1 MATLYQ
7 PTRVVKGARGPFHR
21 QGIHT
26 DSFYLD
32 SLPLTAL
39 QIHPFDHTSKQETAH
54 EPALLIYADILSAEF
69 PTLYR
74 QLFNSHR
81 TTEARIVLRWKP
93 TSQPMLKSK
102 LVLSGYGVGLDLKRV
117 DYITID
123 DRDMPQDAEG
133 AKEQK
138 AIKKEQT
145 SSLETSETDDV
156 FARADA
162 RPAELVQLKA
172 EQLQGE
178 LELLWS

>member
-1 MATLYQ
+1 M
-7 PTRVVKGARGPFHR
+7 P
-21 QGIHT
+21 
-26 DSFYLD
+26 
-32 SLPLTAL
+32 
-39 QIHPFDHTSKQETAH
+39 
-54 EPALLIYADILSAEF
+54 
-69 PTLYR
+69 
-74 QLFNSHR
+74 
-81 TTEARIVLRWKP
+81 
-93 TSQPMLKSK
+93 KSK
-102 LVLSGYGVGLDLKRV
+102 LFLSGYGVGLDLKRV

-156 FARADA
+156 FAWADA

-178 LELLWS
+178 LELLCS

>member
-1 MATLYQ
+1 
-7 PTRVVKGARGPFHR
+7 
-21 QGIHT
+21 
-26 DSFYLD
+26 
-32 SLPLTAL
+32 
-39 QIHPFDHTSKQETAH
+39 
-54 EPALLIYADILSAEF
+54 
-69 PTLYR
+69 
-74 QLFNSHR
+74 
-81 TTEARIVLRWKP
+81 
-93 TSQPMLKSK
+93 MLKSK